1 MSSQFKC
8 LIANFWVDLTTFWLR
23 NGWMSFRTSTILAKF
38 QVYCLQQIRLRV
50 ILQFWTKQLCRLFCG
65 ILFSGCEIAVVKCL
79 SNFYVFVWV
88 SFRFEQYFKIVINET
103 GYGSSD
109 LLTWKTRSS
118 QGIFIIHLAPA
129 VQRVYNTI
137 HWINHHPLHNSI
149 GLIVL
154 LTSAYPMGKLPVCLL
169 VLSNLWTTQGPG
181 HWTVPALSWQDVNS
195 GFVHIV
201 YFYCNWFFGGQ

>member
-50 ILQFWTKQLCRLFCG
+50 ILQFWTKQLCRLLCG

-88 SFRFEQYFKIVINET
+88 SFRFEQYFKICYKRNWICEVWLVNLKNKKFARNF
-103 GYGSSD
+103 YYSS
-109 LLTWKTRSS
+109 
-118 QGIFIIHLAPA
+118 
-129 VQRVYNTI
+129 
-137 HWINHHPLHNSI
+137 
-149 GLIVL
+149 
-154 LTSAYPMGKLPVCLL
+154 
-169 VLSNLWTTQGPG
+169 GPG
-181 HWTVPALSWQDVNS
+181 CSKGVQHYPLNKSPSIA
-195 GFVHIV
+195 
-201 YFYCNWFFGGQ
+201 